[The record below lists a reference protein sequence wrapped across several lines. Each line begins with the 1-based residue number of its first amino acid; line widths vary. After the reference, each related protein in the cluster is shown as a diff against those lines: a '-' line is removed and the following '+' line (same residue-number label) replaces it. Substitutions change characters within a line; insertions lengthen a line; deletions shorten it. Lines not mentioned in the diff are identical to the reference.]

1 MCLIKYSI
9 MGQNLDI
16 ANKIDP
22 AIPLLGFCPKDILA
36 KNTQENPVHKD
47 IHYSII
53 RNSKN

>member
-1 MCLIKYSI
+1 MCLIKYST

-53 RNSKN
+53 RNTKN